1 MIRLPMIAP
10 LVAGLL
16 LAALAQEADAGAKR
30 SRPVRT
36 GQTTCWN
43 TAGDVIDCVG
53 TGHDGELR
61 RGEPRAYLDLGDGTI
76 RDQRTALMWEKLS
89 DDGSIHD
96 KDTTYTWANAVAVKI
111 ATLNTP
117 PCFAGFCD
125 WRLPNS
131 FELYSLVNLG
141 SVNPAVSPAFNTGCA
156 ASCTVLACSCT
167 VPANYWSSSSYALN
181 PSFAWGVNFSDGFT
195 PADFKNS
202 SNRVRAVRGGS

>member
-1 MIRLPMIAP
+1 M
-10 LVAGLL
+10 
-16 LAALAQEADAGAKR
+16 
-30 SRPVRT
+30 
-36 GQTTCWN
+36 CWN
-43 TAGDVIDCVG
+43 TTGNVISCAG

-89 DDGSIHD
+89 DDGTIHD
-96 KDTTYTWANAVAVKI
+96 KDNTYTWANAFAVKI

-141 SVNPAVSPAFNTGCA
+141 SVNPAASPAFNTGCA
-156 ASCTVLACSCT
+156 ASCTVLTCSCT
-167 VPANYWSSSSYALN
+167 VPVFYWSSYTYANN
-181 PSFAWGVNFSDGFT
+181 PYFA
-195 PADFKNS
+195 
-202 SNRVRAVRGGS
+202 